1 MHHNI
6 TSFFSSQQEIPI
18 LLADGPLDLIG
29 PLAIGLIYA
38 FTAWVKKQK
47 EAQKRSNLNTPSSVA
62 TPPLINTNR
71 AKLNTPSSAATPPL
85 ISSPSQSS
93 GGWMDKLEKMVE
105 EAELESINDETEYNT
120 PRLQGEYYDNLPP
133 VLGNESEIVN
143 ADADSE
149 PVFSNVSIDD
159 QLEEAKTINRS
170 PVYKS
175 PIYNSNIARD
185 IANDINIARQGVI
198 SAIIL
203 NPPRSLE
210 DPDKITRY

>member
-47 EAQKRSNLNTPSSVA
+47 EKQKEAQKRSN
-62 TPPLINTNR
+62 
-71 AKLNTPSSAATPPL
+71 LNTPSSAATPPL

-175 PIYNSNIARD
+175 PIYNSNIARE